1 MVCPPMF
8 TLAIP
13 VEAVLMT
20 LLLLEF
26 STLAS
31 LSNKCVLPVLGCPK
45 THTLC
50 PLRIASVASVPVSV
64 MITSSISAVL
74 INQCSVCVEI

>member
-13 VEAVLMT
+13 VEAVLTT
-20 LLLLEF
+20 LLPFELR
-26 STLAS
+26 TLAS
-31 LSNKCVLPVLGCPK
+31 LSNKCVLPVPGCPK

-50 PLRIASVASVPVSV
+50 PLRIASVASVSVSD
-64 MITSSISAVL
+64 MLTSSTSAV
-74 INQCSVCVEI
+74 